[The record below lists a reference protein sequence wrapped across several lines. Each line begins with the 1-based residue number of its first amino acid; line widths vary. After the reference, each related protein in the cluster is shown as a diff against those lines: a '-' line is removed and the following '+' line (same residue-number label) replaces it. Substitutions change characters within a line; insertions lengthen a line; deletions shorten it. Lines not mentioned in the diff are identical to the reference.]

1 MTIGARYVNM
11 ADIIS
16 KTQASKR
23 RHEADPSPAP
33 PVANARIAPTPDSP
47 PQSVASADLMALV
60 ELFFF
65 AYRDFTGEADA
76 ILAEYE
82 LGRAHHRV
90 LHFVNR
96 KPGMRVADLLD
107 VLKVTKQSL
116 ARVLKTLVDDG
127 WIEQISGV
135 DDRRERLLYL
145 TERGR
150 SLADRLSALQMRRIA
165 AALARSGTNS
175 AEVVR
180 SFLDAMIAVG
190 PQHPADG
197 ASGKSE
203 PSRD

>member
-23 RHEADPSPAP
+23 RHEADLSRAQPDT
-33 PVANARIAPTPDSP
+33 NARITPTPDGP

-150 SLADRLSALQMRRIA
+150 TLADRLSALQMRRIA
-165 AALARSGTNS
+165 AALAKSGTNS

-180 SFLDAMIAVG
+180 AFLDAMIAVG

-203 PSRD
+203 PARD